1 MMEYNLTSLKGATE
15 KLFMANKNRIGIV
28 HKSKQTIQKKLDEL
42 NEYHNQQRTLDS
54 EIEGQLNI
62 MYKISMQLQTK
73 KQDIITVFDKYN
85 PDLDRLQR
93 ALDAL
98 KLKSIDES
106 LIQQSEENDYIFA
119 NLPKEEESKVTGNLI
134 NSNSTASNED
144 DGK

>member
-119 NLPKEEESKVTGNLI
+119 NLPKEESKVTGNLI